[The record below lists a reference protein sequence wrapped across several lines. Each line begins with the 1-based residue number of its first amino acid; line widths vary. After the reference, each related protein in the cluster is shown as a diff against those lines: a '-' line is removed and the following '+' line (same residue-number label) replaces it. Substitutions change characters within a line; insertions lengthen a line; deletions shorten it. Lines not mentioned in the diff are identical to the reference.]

1 MGMIFI
7 HAEDRGDL
15 YHNVVGIPSAYHHYH
30 LLSHGK
36 IDGQNWH
43 ILFSLYFKYRRIVMK
58 LYIFLK
64 QHFDSI
70 RFKPVVYNH
79 RIRKPALIEK
89 SSFKN
94 SFTTL
99 T

>member
-43 ILFSLYFKYRRIVMK
+43 ILFSLYFKYRNVMYSPDYCNETIYFSK
-58 LYIFLK
+58 
-64 QHFDSI
+64 
-70 RFKPVVYNH
+70 
-79 RIRKPALIEK
+79 
-89 SSFKN
+89 
-94 SFTTL
+94 TTV
-99 T
+99 

>member
-43 ILFSLYFKYRRIVMK
+43 ILFSLYFKYRNDCNDTIYFSK
-58 LYIFLK
+58 TKI
-64 QHFDSI
+64 S
-70 RFKPVVYNH
+70 
-79 RIRKPALIEK
+79 
-89 SSFKN
+89 
-94 SFTTL
+94 
-99 T
+99 